1 MNTGSILLIAS
12 LMLSIAALFF
22 LFKSR
27 EGKEMQIIS
36 AQRIF
41 YVTGLLLFFAV
52 LLLFSSFLNN
62 EFQYAYVYN
71 NSDRGMPLIY
81 KIAAL
86 WAGNEGSFL
95 TWLFILNI
103 CGQLIIWKKD
113 KFETPVLGSII
124 LVQIFILAIL
134 LVKNPFTYVWNYF
147 PGEMQPGEI
156 PGDGSGMNP
165 LLLDPWM
172 VAHPPVLFLGYAS
185 STVIFGYAI
194 AALLNRE
201 YDEWIKPAYQW
212 LLFSTLTLGIGIFM
226 GGYWAYKVLGWGG
239 YWGWD
244 PVENSSLIPWFIS
257 VALLHGII
265 LQKRKSMLKKGNLAM
280 ALGYFLLVIY
290 STFLTRSGVLSDFS
304 VHSFGKS
311 EVTIYL
317 AAGIAVFLGISV
329 YLFFKRFNEIKSS
342 EPDAGFFTFET
353 VLIYGI
359 ITLSIY
365 ALIIFIGTSLPL
377 FSSFMENPISVTEKF
392 YNNIS
397 IPFGVMILGFIT
409 AFVMIIGKFE
419 KMELTLCAGI
429 AVFAAI
435 ISNIFF
441 PFNALAYIFSF
452 VSFFLISLIVFH
464 FYRSR
469 KTWLFPSGLAHLGIA
484 VFVIG
489 VMISGMH
496 SWTEQKKVSV
506 GETITSGPVSITLK
520 GFTDAEKS
528 TVDTVIKKDFRT
540 ADASMYYYIDSKT
553 QSLYREPYIMTGIAG
568 DIYIT
573 PQQYNFSA
581 INYSTALLH
590 EKEEKV
596 VSGLNLKFN
605 GFITNNMGA
614 QGMEIRADIL
624 IDGMKYFPSVR
635 FSNGE
640 TEQITQTVQGSRTLR
655 IEGIDATHK
664 AVKIFLSPTPGT
676 VIPPDFAVF
685 DISMKRFIWVV
696 WLGTLLI
703 SAGLT
708 VAMVRAFKKD

>member
-1 MNTGSILLIAS
+1 MNTGTILLIAS

-27 EGKEMQIIS
+27 EGKEMQIVS
-36 AQRIF
+36 ARRIY
-41 YVTGLLLFFAV
+41 YVTGMFIFFAV
-52 LLLFSSFLNN
+52 LILFSSFLNN
-62 EFQYAYVYN
+62 EFQYAYIYN
-71 NSDRGMPLIY
+71 NSERGMPLIY

-95 TWLFILNI
+95 IWLFILNI

-113 KFETPVLGSII
+113 KFETPVLGAII
-124 LVQIFILAIL
+124 LAQIFILAIL

-156 PGDGSGMNP
+156 PGDGTGMNP

-194 AALLNRE
+194 AALLDKE
-201 YDEWIKPAYQW
+201 YDEWIKPAYPW

-226 GGYWAYKVLGWGG
+226 GAYWAYKVLGWGG

-244 PVENSSLIPWFIS
+244 PVENSSLIPWIVS
-257 VALLHGII
+257 VALLHGVI
-265 LQKRKSMLKKGNLAM
+265 LQKRKSMLKRGNLAM
-280 ALGYFLLVIY
+280 ALGYFLLVLY

-311 EVTIYL
+311 DVTLYL
-317 AAGIAVFLGISV
+317 ATGIAIFLGISI
-329 YLFFKRFNEIKSS
+329 YLFFKRFSGISSNKS
-342 EPDAGFFTFET
+342 DAGFFTFET
-353 VLIYGI
+353 VLVYGI
-359 ITLSIY
+359 ITLVLYS
-365 ALIIFIGTSLPL
+365 LVIFAGTSLPL
-377 FSSFMENPISVTEKF
+377 FSGFMANPISVTEKF
-392 YNNIS
+392 YNSIS

-409 AFVMIIGKFE
+409 AFVFIIGKFD
-419 KMELTLCAGI
+419 KRELAICAGT
-429 AVFAAI
+429 ALFAALLC
-435 ISNIFF
+435 NVFF
-441 PFNALAYIFSF
+441 PFNALAYLFSII
-452 VSFFLISLIVFH
+452 SFFLISLILFH
-464 FYRSR
+464 FFRSR

-484 VFVIG
+484 VFVTG

-528 TVDTVIKKDFRT
+528 TVDAVISKGFRT

-573 PQQYNFSA
+573 PQQYNFTSL
-581 INYSTALLH
+581 NYSTALLR
-590 EKEEKV
+590 EKEEKE
-596 VSGLNLKFN
+596 VSGLNVKFN

-614 QGMEIRADIL
+614 QGMMIRADIL
-624 IDGMKYFPSVR
+624 IDGMKYFPAVR

-640 TEQITQTVQGSRTLR
+640 TEEISQIVQGSRTLR
-655 IEGIDATHK
+655 IEAIDATHK
-664 AVKIFLSPTPGT
+664 AVRIYLSPTSGT

-703 SAGLT
+703 SAGMT
-708 VAMVRAFKKD
+708 VAMVRAFKKS